1 MVGLISKGFNI
12 IKTLFC
18 DAIVSP
24 KTGFEVVIDSIL
36 NIFKDIL
43 LGVYEIFVKLIMLIT
58 RFMLMFVDFIFVFI
72 RQFVGINTDFS
83 NINSIE
89 EDIVFKF
96 LRSDAVKSTMRYIII
111 LAIILLIVL
120 CIFAILKTEYQAAT
134 TGSSNSKKQVLAG
147 ALKSIFMIILVP
159 ILMFGGIFL
168 SNALLK
174 TLDNVTT
181 GGNSVSFGNHV
192 FIASTYQANCYRRY
206 ALDNYQI
213 PITYNFEEVDQS
225 EFMSH
230 AETGTIK
237 ELEDAFKSFSQKSG
251 WDRGFTTY
259 QMFFNEEYL
268 SLDEI
273 EYADDVARNQG
284 DSNGSA
290 YHLVY
295 DRGLFTR
302 KDEYLV
308 MADVIDYS
316 LKNNERIYFKTPQDI
331 WASYGGNPDSEIRN
345 LFAIGSDTKGEYYS
359 FNIQYASK
367 DSYVTYKS
375 YNTRT
380 PGVQDEANGSVF
392 VVCIKQDNKLVPLV
406 DGKNFSSS
414 YSSGQNLVIAR
425 GLFDEGGYPTAIR
438 EEGQTITC
446 YRDKLNVPY
455 IMDLLPRVSYEKP
468 QGGTTELPGLQL
480 IGGGFEMITGLDIHD
495 FIPYVYFNFDI
506 LRLFNKSYV
515 VVNSLD
521 DGGFTLNYMF
531 NDDGSSLYNF
541 YNYKDINILV
551 MFFCSTI
558 LLSIL
563 FKALFGVIS
572 RVFDIVLL
580 YVTYPAVCATIVVDN
595 GTRFST
601 WVKTTINTVI
611 NVYGVVLGINLVLII
626 QPIIDSIQIFS
637 EADFQRMLM
646 SGLIPPDWTAG
657 FVNLIIYLIMLL
669 ASFTLFKTLI
679 NLVSSLIAPGF
690 EKEGG
695 NLLERG
701 KQTTETFGK
710 MVKTTGDIVSGKII
724 VDAVTGI
731 KDAAI
736 GFIPGSAIIGSIADS
751 IKFNS
756 EQDAIASSR
765 NDLKAAMQSGDKAK
779 TASMTAWTESTNEKY
794 KIQK

>member
-1 MVGLISKGFNI
+1 MGQ
-12 IKTLFC
+12 
-18 DAIVSP
+18 P
-24 KTGFEVVIDSIL
+24 
-36 NIFKDIL
+36 
-43 LGVYEIFVKLIMLIT
+43 
-58 RFMLMFVDFIFVFI
+58 
-72 RQFVGINTDFS
+72 
-83 NINSIE
+83 
-89 EDIVFKF
+89 
-96 LRSDAVKSTMRYIII
+96 
-111 LAIILLIVL
+111 
-120 CIFAILKTEYQAAT
+120 
-134 TGSSNSKKQVLAG
+134 
-147 ALKSIFMIILVP
+147 
-159 ILMFGGIFL
+159 
-168 SNALLK
+168 
-174 TLDNVTT
+174 
-181 GGNSVSFGNHV
+181 
-192 FIASTYQANCYRRY
+192 
-206 ALDNYQI
+206 
-213 PITYNFEEVDQS
+213 
-225 EFMSH
+225 
-230 AETGTIK
+230 
-237 ELEDAFKSFSQKSG
+237 KSG
-251 WDRGFTTY
+251 PAGIQLSKNPAKLLRKCGDRPQRPGP
-259 QMFFNEEYL
+259 
-268 SLDEI
+268 
-273 EYADDVARNQG
+273 G
-284 DSNGSA
+284 D
-290 YHLVY
+290 H
-295 DRGLFTR
+295 
-302 KDEYLV
+302 
-308 MADVIDYS
+308 
-316 LKNNERIYFKTPQDI
+316 
-331 WASYGGNPDSEIRN
+331 
-345 LFAIGSDTKGEYYS
+345 
-359 FNIQYASK
+359 
-367 DSYVTYKS
+367 
-375 YNTRT
+375 
-380 PGVQDEANGSVF
+380 
-392 VVCIKQDNKLVPLV
+392 
-406 DGKNFSSS
+406 
-414 YSSGQNLVIAR
+414 
-425 GLFDEGGYPTAIR
+425 
-438 EEGQTITC
+438 
-446 YRDKLNVPY
+446 
-455 IMDLLPRVSYEKP
+455 
-468 QGGTTELPGLQL
+468 TELPGLQL
-480 IGGGFEMITGLDIHD
+480 FGGGFEMITGLDIHD